1 MKYASQKRLAAE
13 ILKVGT
19 LKVWL
24 DPLRLEDVKQAIT
37 RTDIK
42 DLIKD
47 RAIRVKPSVK
57 RNKVVKRKRRGK
69 GSIKIRVK
77 NRKKKYVNRIRKI
90 RVYLDKAYKKE
101 EITRE
106 DKHKLRR
113 LAKSGHFR
121 TLRHLKDHIK
131 PTA

>member
-1 MKYASQKRLAAE
+1 MKYSSRKRLAAQ

-19 LKVWL
+19 LKIWL
-24 DPLRLEDVKQAIT
+24 DPLRLDDIKQAIT
-37 RTDIK
+37 RADIK

-47 RAIRVKPSVK
+47 RAIKVKPSVRRK
-57 RNKVVKRKRRGK
+57 KVVKKKKRGK
-69 GSIKIRVK
+69 GSIKMRVG
-77 NRKKKYVNRIRKI
+77 NRKAKYVNRIRKI

-106 DKHKLRR
+106 SKDKLRK
-113 LAKSGHFR
+113 LAKSGHFK

-131 PTA
+131 TTE